1 MGFDAA
7 ITSIFTPIFIA
18 SVIRISTPIILPAM
32 GGLIAESSGTPNIAL
47 EGSMLVGAFTGVIV
61 SAFTQNIYISFI
73 SVILAGTFI
82 GLFLSFCH
90 LWLKSSAILSGIAVN
105 IICSG
110 LTVFFLYMFTGDK
123 GNSYKLSS
131 LNFPVIN
138 IPLIKDTPFLGTVL
152 SGYNLLTY
160 IAFISIILIYI
171 LLYKTKLGRYIL
183 AVGEN
188 KEAANSVGIKV
199 GNIKLIALCL
209 SSVLAALGGANMS
222 MGYLSL
228 FQRDMTAGRGF
239 IALAAVHL
247 GRKNLVGTLL
257 ASILFGFSDAI
268 SNQFA
273 TLNIAPQWVQMF
285 PYIMTIIALV
295 VSNMI
300 KKKS

>member
-1 MGFDAA
+1 MDFDAA
-7 ITSIFTPIFIA
+7 IISIFSPIFIA

-32 GGLIAESSGTPNIAL
+32 GGLISESSGTPNIAL
-47 EGSMLVGAFTGVIV
+47 EGAMLVGAFTGVLI
-61 SAFTQNIYISFI
+61 SAFTQNIYMSFI
-73 SVILAGTFI
+73 CVIIAGTFV

-90 LWLKSSAILSGIAVN
+90 LWLRASAILSGIAVN

-110 LTVFFLYMFTGDK
+110 LTVFFLYVFTGDK

-131 LNFPVIN
+131 LNFPTID
-138 IPLIKDTPFLGTVL
+138 IPIIKDIPFLGTVL

-160 IAFISIILIYI
+160 IAFITIILIYI

-199 GNIKLIALCL
+199 DRIKLIALCL
-209 SSVLAALGGANMS
+209 SSILAALGGANMS

-228 FQRDMTAGRGF
+228 FQREMTAGRGF

-247 GRKNLVGTLL
+247 GRKNIVGTLL

-268 SNQFA
+268 ANQFA
-273 TLNIAPQWVQMF
+273 TLNIPPQWMQMF
-285 PYIMTIIALV
+285 PYFMTIVALV
-295 VSNMI
+295 ISNML
-300 KKKS
+300 KKKA